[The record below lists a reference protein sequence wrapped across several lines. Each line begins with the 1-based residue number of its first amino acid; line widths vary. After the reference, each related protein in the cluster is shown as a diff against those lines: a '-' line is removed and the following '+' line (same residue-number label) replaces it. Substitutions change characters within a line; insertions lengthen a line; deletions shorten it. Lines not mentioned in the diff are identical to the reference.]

1 MVEHMTRRNLSEQQF
16 GPMYHGTRA
25 DVSGG
30 FILPAVT
37 EGEGP
42 VARAWA
48 TSDPGQARFFGET
61 KLPLGRE
68 RHPVKVYRVAPV
80 SDNVK
85 VESGNVEHEKFFSS
99 PHGFMVLGEH
109 KER

>member
-1 MVEHMTRRNLSEQQF
+1 MSNRNLSEEQF

-30 FILPAVT
+30 FILPHVT

-42 VARAWA
+42 NARAWA

-61 KLPLGRE
+61 KLPIGAE
-68 RHPVKVYRVAPV
+68 KNPVKVYRVAPV
-80 SDNVK
+80 SNEVR
-85 VESGNVEHEKFFSS
+85 VESGNVEREKFFSS

-109 KER
+109 K

>member
-1 MVEHMTRRNLSEQQF
+1 
-16 GPMYHGTRA
+16 MYHGTRA

-30 FILPAVT
+30 FIFPAVT

-42 VARAWA
+42 QARAWA

-61 KLPLGRE
+61 KLPIGAEKR
-68 RHPVKVYRVAPV
+68 PVKVYRVAPV
-80 SDNVK
+80 SDSLR

-109 KER
+109 KGR

>member
-1 MVEHMTRRNLSEQQF
+1 MNKNLSQQQF

-37 EGEGP
+37 EGEGRM
-42 VARAWA
+42 ARAWA

-61 KLPLGRE
+61 KMPKGAE
-68 RHPVKVYRVAPV
+68 KNPVKVYKVSPV
-80 SDNVK
+80 SDEVK
-85 VESGNVEHEKFFSS
+85 EESGNIEGERFYSS
-99 PHGFMVLGEH
+99 PHGFMITGEH
-109 KER
+109 E

>member
-1 MVEHMTRRNLSEQQF
+1 MSNLSKKQF

-30 FILPAVT
+30 FILPHVT

-42 VARAWA
+42 NARAWA

-61 KLPLGRE
+61 KLPIGAEKR
-68 RHPVKVYRVAPV
+68 PVKVYRVTPV
-80 SDNVK
+80 SDNVRE
-85 VESGNVEHEKFFSS
+85 ESGNVEGERFYSS

-109 KER
+109 DERRR